1 MKEITFAL
9 LSDGSSDKRLLPILT
24 WLLRQHCPDSVV
36 QSDWVDFGRMSRP
49 PKTLSDQILTC
60 LDLYPCDLLFIHRDA
75 ENQPPESRRKEIMN
89 ALQNVSNRASN
100 LPAICVVPV
109 RMQEAWLLFN
119 ENAIRKA
126 ASNPNGKI
134 TLSLPGIS
142 RVETLPDPKTVL
154 YDLLKIASE
163 LSGRR
168 LKKLAV
174 SQKAHLVAEYIKDF
188 SPLRK
193 LRAFK
198 ALETDLINFINAIDK
213 K

>member
-9 LSDGSSDKRLLPILT
+9 LSDGSSDKRLFPILI
-24 WLLRQHCPDSVV
+24 WLLRQHCPNSVV
-36 QSDWVDFGRMSRP
+36 QGNWVDFRRMSRP
-49 PKTLSDQILTC
+49 PKTLSDRIVMSLE
-60 LDLYPCDLLFIHRDA
+60 LYPCDLLFIHRDA
-75 ENQPPESRRKEIMN
+75 ENQPPESRRNEITSAIN
-89 ALQNVSNRASN
+89 SVSSKISSP
-100 LPAICVVPV
+100 PAICIIPV
-109 RMQEAWLLFN
+109 RMQEAWLLFD

-134 TLSLPGIS
+134 PLSLPGIS
-142 RVETLPDPKTVL
+142 SVETLPDPKTVL

-168 LKKLAV
+168 LKKLAA

-193 LRAFK
+193 LMAFK
-198 ALETDLINFINAIDK
+198 ALETDLINFINAY
-213 K
+213 